1 MAPDHLP
8 TLCTRAEREPSVGG
22 VQSDQAWAQGVELDG
37 QGEQA
42 LGEAPAGGY
51 PVVGIG
57 RPEQEQDGQ
66 AGTPA
71 EQGMYSEAAQAAAG
85 MLGGSVTDRRI
96 RVVLLPGHNGGAV
109 ADEVPT
115 TTDPPPHGDGEE
127 QCAGDAQP
135 ARGSPHAARAGQATS
150 QSCVS

>member
-1 MAPDHLP
+1 MGPADEGQSP
-8 TLCTRAEREPSVGG
+8 VGG
-22 VQSDQAWAQGVELDG
+22 IEAHQAGTEGVALDR

-42 LGEAPAGGY
+42 LGEGG
-51 PVVGIG
+51 VVGSG
-57 RPEQEQDGQ
+57 WPEQEHDGQ